1 LSVAIDITERKR
13 AEEQLQWNKSL
24 LEMMSNSSPLGFVVV
39 DNRTD
44 DILYFN
50 KRFCQIWE
58 IEQLEE
64 QMLRGELKNNDIIP
78 YCLPVLA
85 DVNDFVESC
94 EPLQDENNR
103 TVVSDEIQF
112 TNNRIIHRYSTQI
125 RGLDDKYYGRF
136 YIFEDIT
143 EEKRAQQ
150 ELRNA
155 RNEAERANSAK
166 SEFLSRMSHELRT
179 PMNSI
184 LGFAQLLEMGVLNE
198 KQERGVNHILK
209 SGRYLLNMI
218 NEVLELSRIE
228 SGKLSLSI
236 EPVAVNSVVSE
247 ILDFVRPQSEQR
259 NIIILNKSMSEE
271 VFINADKQKLKQILL
286 NLLINAIKYNN
297 EEGEVEIRTEITKS
311 KFSSEDCMRI
321 SIYDTGS
328 GISEENVKKLFNPF
342 ERIGAEKTTVEGT
355 GLGLAVSKKLTEAM
369 EGRIGVESQL
379 EKGSVFWVEFPLIP
393 KMKNLVNK
401 IETSQEAPLF
411 KTHVKGTVLYIEDNE
426 SNIELIKQVLLE
438 NRPSVKLLYEK
449 DGSNSIN
456 VALEIKP
463 DLILL
468 DLNLPGIQGD
478 EILKEILNNLEL
490 KEIPVIIIS
499 ADAMPNQIK
508 NLLKLGAQSYL
519 TKPIIIAQL
528 LKIIDQFLLK

>member
-1 LSVAIDITERKR
+1 
-13 AEEQLQWNKSL
+13 
-24 LEMMSNSSPLGFVVV
+24 
-39 DNRTD
+39 
-44 DILYFN
+44 
-50 KRFCQIWE
+50 
-58 IEQLEE
+58 
-64 QMLRGELKNNDIIP
+64 
-78 YCLPVLA
+78 
-85 DVNDFVESC
+85 
-94 EPLQDENNR
+94 
-103 TVVSDEIQF
+103 
-112 TNNRIIHRYSTQI
+112 
-125 RGLDDKYYGRF
+125 
-136 YIFEDIT
+136 
-143 EEKRAQQ
+143 
-150 ELRNA
+150 
-155 RNEAERANSAK
+155 
-166 SEFLSRMSHELRT
+166 MSHELRT

-184 LGFAQLLEMGVLNE
+184 LGFAQLLEMGILNDR
-198 KQERGVNHILK
+198 QMNGVTHILR
-209 SGRYLLNMI
+209 SGKYLLNMI